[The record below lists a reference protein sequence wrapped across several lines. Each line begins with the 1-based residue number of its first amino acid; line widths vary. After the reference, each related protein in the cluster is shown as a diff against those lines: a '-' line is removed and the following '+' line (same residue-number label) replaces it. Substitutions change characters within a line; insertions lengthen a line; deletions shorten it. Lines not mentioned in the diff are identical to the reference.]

1 MGEGLW
7 YRRLGWVVWLNLVAV
22 AVCGWLASRHVGNGI
37 ASAMVCVVVSLV
49 YGWLGIA
56 GVRHKVGEA
65 YILLA
70 VGLMIA
76 NWLGFALMDWWLA

>member
-56 GVRHKVGEA
+56 GVRHISALRVGSSCP
-65 YILLA
+65 
-70 VGLMIA
+70 
-76 NWLGFALMDWWLA
+76 GFVW